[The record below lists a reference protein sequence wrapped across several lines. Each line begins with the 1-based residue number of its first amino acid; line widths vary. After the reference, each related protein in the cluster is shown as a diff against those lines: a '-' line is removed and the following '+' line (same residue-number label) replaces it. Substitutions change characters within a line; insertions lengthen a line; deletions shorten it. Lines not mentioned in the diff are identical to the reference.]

1 MTTRLMRYKS
11 ASAAWFLAIAL
22 GVGFLSGTKAKADNF
37 DLSHYRMTF
46 NETFHSLDASAYGP
60 GGQWIA
66 HTPWNGDFG
75 NNSFDNPGPHGPF
88 KTSPQGLTITAYKD
102 GQGHWH
108 AGLLC
113 SWVPTPNGPRGFN
126 QRFGYFEM
134 KAKLPDGPGVWPA
147 FWLVGTSKTNSPE
160 IDVMEYY
167 GAFRSS
173 YRITEHVWNHGQSV
187 LGRSLAIDVPAGS
200 LSSGYNTFGVLVE
213 PKTTSFYL
221 NRKEVWSTPT
231 PPEYTQPL
239 YILVDLAI
247 GGGWPYDKLTSPQ
260 RMEVEYI
267 RAYQRDE
274 PLKHDD
280 DRSNETK
287 ATAF

>member
-1 MTTRLMRYKS
+1 MTFSLMRHKF
-11 ASAAWFLAIAL
+11 ASAAWFLATSLCVVSLVAN
-22 GVGFLSGTKAKADNF
+22 KAKADN
-37 DLSHYRMTF
+37 LNLTHYRMTF
-46 NETFHSLDASAYGP
+46 NETFHGLDASAYGP

-66 HTPWNGDFG
+66 HTFWNGDFG
-75 NNSFDNPGPHGPF
+75 DDTFDNPGPQGPF

-102 GQGHWH
+102 QQGHWH
-108 AGLLC
+108 TGLLC
-113 SWVPTPNGPRGFN
+113 SLVPTPSGPHGFS

-147 FWLVGTSKTNSPE
+147 FWLVGDSKTNSPE

-187 LGRSLAIDVPAGS
+187 LGRSIAINVPPGS

-213 PKTTSFYL
+213 PKETSFYL

-239 YILVDLAI
+239 YLLVDLAI
-247 GGGWPYDKLTSPQ
+247 GGGWPDNKLTSPQ
-260 RMEVEYI
+260 RMDVQYI
-267 RAYQRDE
+267 RVYQAMS
-274 PLKHDD
+274 H
-280 DRSNETK
+280 
-287 ATAF
+287 